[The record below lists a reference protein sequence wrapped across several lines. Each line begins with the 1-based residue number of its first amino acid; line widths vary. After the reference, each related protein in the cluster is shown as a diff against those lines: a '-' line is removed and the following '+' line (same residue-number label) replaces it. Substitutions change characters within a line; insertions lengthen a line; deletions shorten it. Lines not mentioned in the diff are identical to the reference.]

1 MRRRIKKKYELSEL
15 DKKYFRY
22 IMSRAASEEELD
34 IIAKLHPR
42 YLRGRTYTET
52 LNRLDDGAKR
62 TRIPELDLTNHD
74 GNHAYFFSDI
84 EIIKNKKEMLES
96 RSSLMQIQT
105 GDKPYISLTAVL
117 AQEKPKRL
125 LKSEVYFQHDLNYK
139 INHSAGMILTDKPAG
154 IHLPPPGSH
163 LLFLEIDG
171 AKLNASVLALMKDVI
186 RSSFVYGTRIVDK
199 FGPAQ
204 AVASWCAEDDI
215 GLTCD
220 MSLFDYS
227 GTGLLIAIQ
236 EGKMNAMKK
245 LAKKCPCPV
254 HPIGDV
260 IKKEEFI
267 IRKSAV
273 RSIVFP
279 LDILKFPWRVYSQ
292 TPLRGETPKIN
303 TSLPEAEDPDLPGSF
318 LTLWNAIK
326 DIREGNPVL
335 IVHPKKANDGWAMSV
350 ARPQATIPDHPRL
363 AGQLAVAQS
372 MRDLACSGYNP
383 KGMLLS
389 YIFPEDRTE
398 LQLWQANEIIQGQEE
413 AVRSLNIP
421 ILKRDVIISGDNIY
435 QGVFA
440 VGHRANHQTHPVAPG
455 FTAEGDFISI
465 LGSHRAELGYSKY
478 IRLIHDSHDGRIL
491 SCDLNMETR
500 IQETVLQGIQAG
512 LIKSAVQVEEG
523 GLSVAIAKSLVAGK
537 PGLGARIHFSRKLRP
552 EEMLFGETQGL
563 VLISL
568 DEENIMEFERI
579 CMTIG
584 VPSTTIGRIT
594 DNQRLVFNDLLD
606 IAVTDL

>member
-1 MRRRIKKKYELSEL
+1 MKRIKKKYELSEL

-22 IMSRAASEEELD
+22 ILGRAATDEELEL
-34 IIAKLHPR
+34 ISKLHPR

-62 TRIPELDLTNHD
+62 TRIPETDLTDHD

-84 EIIKNKKEMLES
+84 EIIRNKRESLES
-96 RSSLMQIQT
+96 RASLMQIQT

-117 AQEKPKRL
+117 APEKPKRL
-125 LKSEVYFQHDLNYK
+125 LKSEVFFKHKHHYK
-139 INHSAGMILTDKPAG
+139 LNHSAGMILTEKPAG

-163 LLFLEIDG
+163 LLFLEITD
-171 AKLNASVLALMKDVI
+171 AKLNANVLEQMKQI
-186 RSSFVYGTRIVDK
+186 IQSSFVYGTRIVDQ

-220 MSLFDYS
+220 MSLFDYT

-236 EGKMNAMKK
+236 EGKLNAMKA
-245 LAKKCPCPV
+245 LTKKCPCPV
-254 HPIGDV
+254 NTIGDV
-260 IKKEEFI
+260 IKKDEFVV
-267 IRKSAV
+267 RKSSV

-303 TSLPEAEDPDLPGSF
+303 TSLPEEEDSDLPGSF
-318 LTLWNAIK
+318 MKLWDVIK
-326 DIREGNPVL
+326 NSREGNPVL
-335 IVHPKKANDGWAMSV
+335 IVHPKKAIDGWAISV
-350 ARPQATIPDHPRL
+350 ARPQTTIPDHPRL

-372 MRDLACSGYNP
+372 MRDLACNGYNP

-421 ILKRDVIISGDNIY
+421 ILKRDVIISGEEIY

-440 VGHRANHQTHPVAPG
+440 VGRRTNHQAHPVAPG
-455 FTAEGDFISI
+455 FVADGDFISI

-478 IRLIHDSHDGRIL
+478 IELIHNSRDGRIL

-523 GLSVAIAKSLVAGK
+523 GLSVAIAKSLIRGK
-537 PGLGARIHFSRKLRP
+537 EGLGARIHFSRKLRP

-568 DEENIMEFERI
+568 GEEDIMEFERI

-594 DNQRLVFNDLLD
+594 DSGRLVFNDLLD
-606 IAVTDL
+606 ISVTDL